1 MGGSSRGQFGGD
13 MPGVVTGEMPEG
25 ILGYY
30 DHADGTIYVDCS
42 LDRRQRHVTV
52 VHERFHKAL
61 KHGPCSTPG
70 ERVAREIQVEGMT
83 ARYFIKFHA
92 LLDAFTN
99 CSDPRAMA
107 EFLGVDCN
115 LMYARLLHLDPL
127 ERLMLDVCAVRC
139 IGIDLSRLHPDGA
152 LVA

>member
-1 MGGSSRGQFGGD
+1 MGD
-13 MPGVVTGEMPEG
+13 LYGVVMAVVVAGEMPVG
-25 ILGYY
+25 VLGYY
-30 DHADGTIYVDCS
+30 DHAAGSIHVDKS
-42 LDRRQRHVTV
+42 LDRRERHVTV

-70 ERVAREIQVEGMT
+70 VRVAREILVEGMT

-92 LLDAFTN
+92 LLDAFMN
-99 CSDPRAMA
+99 CSDAQAMA
-107 EFLGVDCN
+107 EFLNVDCG
-115 LMYARLLHLDPL
+115 LIYARLLHLDPL

-139 IGIDLSRLHPDGA
+139 IGINLSILHPDGA